1 MTSHSITHTVCLQTT
16 PLDENFGIEILNSV
30 FTTQVVENYPII
42 SNIAENSPADKYV

>member
-1 MTSHSITHTVCLQTT
+1 MTSHSMTHTVSLQTT

-42 SNIAENSPADKYV
+42 SNIAENSPADK